1 MKRLILTLSLLVTVV
16 AGALAQNDA
25 MYIYRNDGTFNT
37 FLKNNV
43 DSVSYSHYDTDS
55 VYCNDWITQI
65 VYTPDNVYRI
75 PLAAI
80 DSVVLAN
87 SFRTCP
93 DGNHPH
99 AIDLGLPSGTKWCC
113 CNVGASTPEGYGG
126 YYAWGETSEK
136 SVYFWENYAYYYVND
151 VGGWYRYINIG
162 SDISG
167 TQYDEA
173 HVRMGAPWRM
183 PTHENQMELMEY
195 CMRQWTQQNGVYG
208 ILVTGPNG
216 GQVFLPAAGYRWLGY
231 LNDAGSNGHY
241 WSGSLYPYDDYYA
254 YYLGFHSGNWGWG
267 SNNRYVGQSVR
278 PVCP

>member
-1 MKRLILTLSLLVTVV
+1 MKRLILTLSLLVTVI

-25 MYIYRNDGTFNT
+25 MYIYRNDGTFNA
-37 FLKNNV
+37 FLKNDV
-43 DSVSYSHYDTDS
+43 DSVAYSHYDADG
-55 VYCNDWITQI
+55 VYCNDWMTQI
-65 VYTPDNVYRI
+65 VYTPDSVYRI

-80 DSVVLAN
+80 DSVVFAN

-136 SVYFWENYAYYYVND
+136 SVYNWETYAYSDEDGNCV
-151 VGGWYRYINIG
+151 NIG

-167 TQYDEA
+167 TQYDVA
-173 HVRMGAPWRM
+173 HVRMGTPWRM
-183 PTHENQMELMEY
+183 PTHEQQMELVEH
-195 CMRQWTQQNGVYG
+195 CTQVWTQQNGVNG
-208 ILVTGPNG
+208 ILVTGSSG
-216 GQVFLPAAGYRWLGY
+216 GQVFLPAAGGRVYGNLY
-231 LNDAGSNGHY
+231 YAGSYGYY
-241 WSGSLYPYDDYYA
+241 WSSSLDPDNDDGAYGLYFGSGYWSWSYY
-254 YYLGFHSGNWGWG
+254 NR
-267 SNNRYVGQSVR
+267 SNGQSVR